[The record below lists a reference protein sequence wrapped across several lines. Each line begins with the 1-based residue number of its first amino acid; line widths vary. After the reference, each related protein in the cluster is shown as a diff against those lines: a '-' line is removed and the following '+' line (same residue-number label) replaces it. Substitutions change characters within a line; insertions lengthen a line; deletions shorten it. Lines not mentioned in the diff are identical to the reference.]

1 MQVGTKFTNK
11 RDGMTWEVVNVE
23 FDMLPLTR
31 KVMIWVVMKCGEMTL
46 TVTPETL
53 LDMKETGEIEIN
65 G

>member
-11 RDGMTWEVVNVE
+11 RDGTVWEVVDVE

-31 KVMIWVVMKCGEMTL
+31 KVTIWVVMKCGEMTL